1 MKKELDLKTIDSK
14 EKAFLIGTASSHLI
28 KYWKDSK
35 ELLAKNILRVEW
47 CLASFNDNL
56 SKEENQKE
64 IIKNW
69 FIRNFGDYIDKIEIT
84 PNIFG
89 NENWWLIIYF
99 RITEDSKNNIEK
111 YIPVKKD
118 LYDYYIRGMFGSYSF
133 RSKSPVSYTSSK
145 YYPFCILGN
154 NNFLKT
160 LSKKLK
166 DYYNLTEYH
175 LHIDNSPKKFG
186 YLSYS
191 KNKENTEYFNSV
203 FEKTQD
209 LFDFEF

>member
-14 EKAFLIGTASSHLI
+14 QKAFLIGATSSQII
-28 KYWKDSK
+28 KFWKDSK
-35 ELLAKNILRVEW
+35 ELLAKNILRIEW
-47 CLASFNDNL
+47 CLASFNDD
-56 SKEENQKE
+56 STKGENQKE

-69 FIRNFGDYIDKIEIT
+69 FIKNFGDYIDKIEFL
-84 PNIFG
+84 PNICG
-89 NENWWLIIYF
+89 NENHWIIIYF
-99 RITEDSKNNIEK
+99 RITEDSKSNIEK

-133 RSKSPVSYTSSK
+133 RKYSAILSSSSN
-145 YYPFCILGN
+145 YPFCIIGN

-160 LSKKLK
+160 LAKKLN

-175 LHIDNSPKKFG
+175 LHIDNTPKKFG
-186 YLSYS
+186 YLSYL